1 MLKMWLVIED
11 LACLI
16 LHRKAHSYES
26 ILKYLD
32 EQQVKKVLEAR
43 RNCCT
48 KCRSAIAKE
57 EQKMFLF

>member
-48 KCRSAIAKE
+48 KYRSAIAKE

>member
-1 MLKMWLVIED
+1 MWLVIED

-32 EQQVKKVLEAR
+32 EQQVKKVLEGR
-43 RNCCT
+43 RYCCT
-48 KCRSAIAKE
+48 KYRSAIAKE